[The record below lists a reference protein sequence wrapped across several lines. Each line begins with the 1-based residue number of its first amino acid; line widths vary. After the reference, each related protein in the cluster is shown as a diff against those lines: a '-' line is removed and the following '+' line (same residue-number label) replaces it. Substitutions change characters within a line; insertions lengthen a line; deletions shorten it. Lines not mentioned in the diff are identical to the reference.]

1 MRTVLTAISLAAL
14 LGFGSSV
21 TSGGPPAKP
30 TLTAPTIEC
39 VTPTENT
46 ITLTITAAA
55 PHGAPYGFSIH
66 WTTCEA
72 LAANGGVWP
81 ADSCGA
87 SFAGNANGAFFA
99 LDSGESVQVTIGDLG
114 SDSRPGVSWECDDD
128 LLACGTCYAFRSFAH
143 GGQNFFVSDKSA
155 PIQCSTLACGETTC
169 GTGFAKGDDEQT
181 SVFYSGHGNPD
192 GLDALSA
199 GNGRWGWALNIPA
212 ADGETVTELWV
223 GAGQNDTTNAT
234 LAGTVTITVAGDQVT
249 VTYALDGSYSL
260 DQVHIY
266 ANDLKPIAINGP
278 TNQVKAPGGYGHTAG
293 DPDAGG
299 YSYTFTLTDTNGDGF
314 WIIAH
319 AVVCGVPVDQPDDE

>member
-21 TSGGPPAKP
+21 TSGAPPSKP
-30 TLTAPTIEC
+30 TLLAPAITC
-39 VTPTENT
+39 GTSTENT
-46 ITLTITAAA
+46 ITLTITAAT
-55 PHGAPYGFSIH
+55 PYGAPYGFSIH

-81 ADSCGA
+81 AESCGA
-87 SFAGNANGAFFA
+87 SFSGNASGAYFA
-99 LDSGESVQVTIGDLG
+99 MGAGDTVEVTIGDLG
-114 SDSRPGVSWECDDD
+114 SDPRPGVSWECDDD
-128 LLACGTCYAFRSFAH
+128 LLACGTCYAFRTMAH
-143 GGQNFFVSDKSA
+143 GGASYGVSDKLT
-155 PIQCSTLACGETTC
+155 PPVQCNTSACGETTC

-192 GLDALSA
+192 DLDALST

-212 ADGETVTELWV
+212 ADGETVTDLWV
-223 GAGQNDTTNAT
+223 GAGGNDTANAT
-234 LAGTVTITVAGDQVT
+234 LAGTVTITVAGNQVT
-249 VTYALDGSYSL
+249 VAYDLDGYSL

-266 ANDLKPIAINGP
+266 ASDLKPIAINGA

-293 DPDAGG
+293 DPDADG